1 MNIGSKLSTYTAQA
15 GADVAVDKAERDE
28 EYRDSLLGRVM
39 YFGTAAMSGA
49 QVGYQLGK
57 TLQPVAANFQ
67 ARRAARDIY
76 NKNQE
81 IRPGVTPQDSYDN
94 FRQFYKEEFREPARE
109 AMKDVG
115 PMETITDES
124 GNVIIEGK
132 DRTSRRMMD
141 KARVKAFYLNSVTN
155 YQNTTTQ
162 DGQMKFQQTTPIR
175 NIAAFYPSTTPMTS
189 VQQRIDNMG
198 RNVIQGVT
206 GMQTMEIDDEEQ
218 NEGILGYSPTMAF
231 NRQDMEEP
239 NV

>member
-15 GADVAVDKAERDE
+15 GADDAVDKAERDE

-39 YFGTAAMSGA
+39 YFGTAAMSVA

-67 ARRAARDIY
+67 ARRNAREIY
-76 NKNQE
+76 NDNKE
-81 IRPGVTPQDSYDN
+81 IRPGVTPQGSYDN
-94 FRQFYKEEFREPARE
+94 FRQFYREEFKEPARE

-115 PMETITDES
+115 PMETIKDKS

-141 KARVKAFYLNSVTN
+141 RARVKAFYLNSVTN
-155 YQNTTTQ
+155 YQITSTQ
-162 DGQMKFQQTTPIR
+162 DGEMKFEQTTPVK
-175 NIAAFYPSTTPMTS
+175 NIAAFYPSITS
-189 VQQRIDNMG
+189 AQQRINNLG
-198 RNVIQGVT
+198 RNVVQGVI
-206 GMQTMEIDDEEQ
+206 GMQTMEVKNEEEQ
-218 NEGILGYSPTMAF
+218 SLLDYSPTMAF
-231 NRQDMEEP
+231 DRQDMEEP

>member
-15 GADVAVDKAERDE
+15 GADVAVDKAKRDE

-49 QVGYQLGK
+49 QVGFQLGK
-57 TLQPVAANFQ
+57 TLEPVAANFKVRRD
-67 ARRAARDIY
+67 ARQIY
-76 NKNQE
+76 NDNKE
-81 IRPGVTPQDSYDN
+81 IAPGVTPQGSYNN
-94 FRQFYKEEFREPARE
+94 FRDFYKSVFKEPARE

-115 PMETITDES
+115 PMETIKDES
-124 GNVIIEGK
+124 GNVIIEGG

-162 DGQMKFQQTTPIR
+162 DGEMKFQQTTPIR
-175 NIAAFYPSTTPMTS
+175 NIADLYPA
-189 VQQRIDNMG
+189 QRINNFG
-198 RNVIQGVT
+198 KNVIQGVT
-206 GMQTMEIDDEEQ
+206 GLQTMEVKNEEEEQ
-218 NEGILGYSPTMAF
+218 SLLDYSPTMAF
-231 NRQDMEEP
+231 GRQDMEEP

>member
-49 QVGYQLGK
+49 QVGFQLGK
-57 TLQPVAANFQ
+57 TLQPVAANF
-67 ARRAARDIY
+67 AVRRGARDMY
-76 NKNQE
+76 NKNKE
-81 IRPGVTPQDSYDN
+81 IAPGVTPQGNYDN
-94 FRQFYKEEFREPARE
+94 FRDFYKSVFKEPARE

-115 PMETITDES
+115 PMETIKDES
-124 GNVIIEGK
+124 GNVIIEGG
-132 DRTSRRMMD
+132 DRTSRKMMD

-162 DGQMKFQQTTPIR
+162 DGEMKFKQTTPIR
-175 NIAAFYPSTTPMTS
+175 NIADLYPS
-189 VQQRIDNMG
+189 QRIANFG
-198 RNVIQGVT
+198 RNVIQGIT
-206 GMQTMEIDDEEQ
+206 GLQTMEVKNEKEESS
-218 NEGILGYSPTMAF
+218 LLDYSNANMAF
-231 NRQDMEEP
+231 ARQDMEEP